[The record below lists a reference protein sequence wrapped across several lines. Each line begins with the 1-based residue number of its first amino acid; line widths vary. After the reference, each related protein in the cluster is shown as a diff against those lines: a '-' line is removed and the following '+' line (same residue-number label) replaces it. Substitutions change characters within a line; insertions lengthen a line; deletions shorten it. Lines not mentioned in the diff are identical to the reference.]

1 MLGALQTLT
10 LNWRIILPRRYYL
23 HLKEEEVGSKR
34 LTNLPTLLIE
44 NTLDLNPGL
53 SDCKVPQI

>member
-44 NTLDLNPGL
+44 NT
-53 SDCKVPQI
+53 